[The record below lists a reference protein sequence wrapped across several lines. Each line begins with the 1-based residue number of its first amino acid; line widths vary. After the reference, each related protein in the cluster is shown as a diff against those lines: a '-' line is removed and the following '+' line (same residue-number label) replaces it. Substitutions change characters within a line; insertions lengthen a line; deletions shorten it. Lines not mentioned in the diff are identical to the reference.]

1 MIAVTA
7 SQPQFTG
14 VAVTVD
20 VVVLTIRDDELQVL
34 LVERGI
40 EPFRGRLALPGGFIR
55 EDEDA
60 EPAARRELAE
70 ETALGGD
77 SLYLEQLRT
86 FATPDRDPRGRV
98 VTVAYL
104 AIAPDLPVPVGGTDA
119 RAARWQPVWSV
130 LSGEVALAFD
140 HLAIVEYAVD
150 RARSKLEY
158 TTLATA
164 FCPEVFTMTE
174 LRRVYEVVWGVSI
187 DARNFHRKV
196 TNADDFLEPTGER
209 RVQEAGRPAARYPRG
224 PAQTQFTPMLRGAF
238 PPVLPTDP
246 EG

>member
-1 MIAVTA
+1 MIDVTA
-7 SQPQFTG
+7 PHPQVSG

-20 VVVLTIRDDELQVL
+20 VVVLTIRDDQLQVL

-40 EPFRGRLALPGGFIR
+40 EPFRGVLALPGGFIR
-55 EDEDA
+55 DDEDA
-60 EPAARRELAE
+60 EPAARRELTE

-86 FATPDRDPRGRV
+86 FAAPDRDPRGRV
-98 VTVAYL
+98 ITIAYL

-140 HLAIVEYAVD
+140 HLEIVEHAVD

-196 TNADDFLEPTGER
+196 VNADDFLEPTGER
-209 RVQEAGRPAARYPRG
+209 RVLETGRPAALYRPGRARALF
-224 PAQTQFTPMLRGAF
+224 PPMMRGAF
-238 PPVLPTDP
+238 PPAPLTDA
-246 EG
+246 GA

>member
-1 MIAVTA
+1 VTA
-7 SQPQFTG
+7 PQPQFG
-14 VAVTVD
+14 GMAVTVD

-40 EPFRGRLALPGGFIR
+40 EPFRGRLALPGGFVHP
-55 EDEDA
+55 DEDA
-60 EPAARRELAE
+60 DRAARRELAE
-70 ETALGGD
+70 ETALDGD
-77 SLYLEQLRT
+77 GLYLEQLRT
-86 FATPDRDPRGRV
+86 YTAPDRDPRGRV

-119 RAARWQPVWSV
+119 RSARWQPVLPV
-130 LSGEVALAFD
+130 LSGDVELAFD
-140 HLAIVEYAVD
+140 HRDIVVDGVD

-164 FCPEVFTMTE
+164 FCPEVFTMTQ

-196 TNADDFLEPTGER
+196 ANAEDFLVPTGER
-209 RVQEAGRPAARYPRG
+209 RLQETGRPAALYRRG
-224 PAQTQFTPMLRGAF
+224 PARTLFPPMLRVAF
-238 PPVLPTDP
+238 PPVLPSDP
-246 EG
+246 GA

>member
-1 MIAVTA
+1 VN
-7 SQPQFTG
+7 G
-14 VAVTVD
+14 VFVTVD
-20 VVVLTIRDDELQVL
+20 VVVLTIRDDQLQVL

-40 EPFRGRLALPGGFIR
+40 EPFRGALALPGGFIHD
-55 EDEDA
+55 DEDA

-70 ETALGGD
+70 ETALDGD

-86 FATPDRDPRGRV
+86 YTAPRRDPRGRV

-130 LSGEVALAFD
+130 LAREVTLAFD
-140 HLAIVEYAVD
+140 HLDIVEDAVD

-164 FCPEVFTMTE
+164 FCPEVFTMSE

-196 TNADDFLEPTGER
+196 VNTEDFVEATGER
-209 RVQEAGRPAARYPRG
+209 RVLETGRPAALYRRPG
-224 PAQTQFTPMLRGAF
+224 PVRTLFPPMLRGAF
-238 PPVLPTDP
+238 PPAPPTDT
-246 EG
+246 ET